1 MKKEEKMKITKWQP
15 YSDLVSMYDR
25 MNRLFGEDFYDE
37 SSRNG
42 LTPSA
47 WRPMTDIYETK
58 DAYVFKVEL
67 PGFRKEDIKVE
78 FSNETLTLRGE
89 RKQEE
94 ESKNENCHRLERS
107 YGLFERSF
115 TIPKNV
121 DAKKIDAE
129 LKDGILMLTIP
140 KVEEA
145 KTKAIPITVK

>member
-1 MKKEEKMKITKWQP
+1 
-15 YSDLVSMYDR
+15 MYDR
-25 MNRLFGEDFYDE
+25 WNRVFGEDFLDE
-37 SSRNG
+37 SSKNG

-58 DAYVFKVEL
+58 ESYVFKVEL

-78 FSNETLTLRGE
+78 FSGDTLTLRGE
-89 RKQEE
+89 RKQEAE
-94 ESKNENCHRLERS
+94 ANNENCHRLERS

-121 DAKKIDAE
+121 DAKKIDAA

-145 KTKAIPITVK
+145 QTKAIPITVK

>member
-1 MKKEEKMKITKWQP
+1 MRITKWQP

-25 MNRLFGEDFYDE
+25 LNRFFGDDFFDE
-37 SSRNG
+37 NVKSG
-42 LTPSA
+42 IAPSA

-67 PGFRKEDIKVE
+67 PGFKKEEIKVE
-78 FSNETLTLRGE
+78 FANETLILRGE

-94 ESKNENCHRLERS
+94 ETKNESCHRLERS
-107 YGLFERSF
+107 YGMFERSF

-129 LKDGILMLTIP
+129 LKDGILVLTIP